1 MNTCITRAGLV
12 SLLLAACGPPPDVTD
27 FSAVAAADTTVIL
40 KWSPVPTGAS
50 YSLSRR
56 EVSGT
61 YGSIGYVA
69 STTFTD
75 TLVKPGQTYIYQ
87 VRAVKGG
94 IFSVGVEATVT
105 TPGTSLPNEPTDSGV
120 R

>member
-1 MNTCITRAGLV
+1 MYTLLTRAGIV
-12 SLLLAACGPPPDVTD
+12 SLLLAACGAPPDVSD
-27 FSAVAAADTTVIL
+27 FTAVAAADTKVIL
-40 KWSPVPTGAS
+40 KWSPVPMGAS

-56 EVSGT
+56 VQSGT
-61 YGSIGYVA
+61 YGSIAYVA
-69 STTFTD
+69 ESSFTD
-75 TLVKPGQTYIYQ
+75 GLVQPGQTYVYQ

-105 TPGTSLPNEPTDSGV
+105 TPGPSVPNEPADSGV